1 MPEYMLILHEEQNDF
16 AELSAEAIQQVIEE
30 YMAWSNAVA
39 ETGKMTGGQ
48 KLRDDGG
55 RNLVLDGNGL
65 RVTDG
70 PFAEAKEVIGGF
82 FTILADDY
90 EDAVKIAS
98 TCPHLKYGGRIELR
112 EIEPTS

>member
-1 MPEYMLILHEEQNDF
+1 MLLHDNTNDF
-16 AELSAEAIQQVIEE
+16 AELSAEAIQQVVEE
-30 YMAWSNAVA
+30 YMAWSHAVA

-48 KLRDDGG
+48 KLRDEGG
-55 RNLVLDGNGL
+55 KHLVLNGSSL

-90 EDAVKIAS
+90 DDAVKTAS

-112 EIEPTS
+112 EIEPTE